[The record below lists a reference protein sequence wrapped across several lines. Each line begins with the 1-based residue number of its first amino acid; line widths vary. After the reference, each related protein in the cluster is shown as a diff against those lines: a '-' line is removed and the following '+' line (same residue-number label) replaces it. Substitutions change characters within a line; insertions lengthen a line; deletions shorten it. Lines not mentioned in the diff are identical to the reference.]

1 MANTISALRRHKQ
14 SDVRRKHN
22 HAIKGALRSQMKKV
36 LAAVEKNDA
45 EASRK
50 ELVNA
55 YRLIDRAA
63 VKGIIHRNNAARKKS
78 RLSARVNA
86 VAAPAKKK

>member
-1 MANTISALRRHKQ
+1 MANTISALKRYRQ
-14 SDVRRKHN
+14 SEVRKKHN
-22 HAIKGALRSQMKKV
+22 HAIKGALRSQMRKV
-36 LAAVEKNDA
+36 LAAVEKQDA

-63 VKGIIHRNNAARKKS
+63 IKGVIHRNNAARKKS
-78 RLSARVNA
+78 RLAARVKT
-86 VAAPAKKK
+86 VAPASKKK